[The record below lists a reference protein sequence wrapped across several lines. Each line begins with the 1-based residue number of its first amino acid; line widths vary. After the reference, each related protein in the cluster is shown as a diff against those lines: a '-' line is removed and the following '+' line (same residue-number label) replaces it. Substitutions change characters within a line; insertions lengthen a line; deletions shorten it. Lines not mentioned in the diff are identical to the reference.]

1 MFFNSYASSARDRG
15 IKVIIAG
22 AGGAT
27 HLPGMLVALTPLSVI
42 GVPVRAS
49 TLDGLLLSIVQVW
62 SMIRLGG
69 ASTIAHLVDDVPVS
83 AVELV
88 EE

>member
-1 MFFNSYASSARDRG
+1 MVA
-15 IKVIIAG
+15 
-22 AGGAT
+22 
-27 HLPGMLVALTPLSVI
+27 ALTPLSVI

-49 TLDGLLLSIVQVW
+49 TLDGLLLSIVKVW

-69 ASTIAHLVDDVPVS
+69 ASAIAHLVADVPVS
-83 AVELV
+83 AVEVLIVKLV